1 MMLNTMFS
9 TIVATTFCSPL
20 DVVLTRYAL
29 VDTRKKELN
38 FKKMIKKIIKREGY
52 KGFFKGFTAKIV
64 AACGYSLFWFPL
76 YEIMR

>member
-29 VDTRKKELN
+29 VDTRKK
-38 FKKMIKKIIKREGY
+38 
-52 KGFFKGFTAKIV
+52 
-64 AACGYSLFWFPL
+64 
-76 YEIMR
+76 